1 MRGGL
6 DLETGDVVERKVR
19 RRRSEDGAR
28 IGLAPKRNWIARR
41 DWECHVIHTLPCAHK
56 GRHSSEERRLP
67 EPTLGQCPSRPR
79 VRSARFPG

>member
-28 IGLAPKRNWIARR
+28 IGLAPKRSWVAKR
-41 DWECHVIHTLPCAHK
+41 DWACHVTHVLLRKRLLGNVGSRSTFWGSVPAAH
-56 GRHSSEERRLP
+56 
-67 EPTLGQCPSRPR
+67 
-79 VRSARFPG
+79 A

>member
-28 IGLAPKRNWIARR
+28 IGLAPKRSWVAKR
-41 DWECHVIHTLPCAHK
+41 DWACHVTHFLLRMAS
-56 GRHSSEERRLP
+56 GERRFQ
-67 EPTLGQCPSRPR
+67 EPIWG
-79 VRSARFPG
+79 SAPAAHA